1 MTDDNEQTGCLG
13 MILGL
18 LGIRPAKSSVAPTE
32 KLPYHLRDDFL
43 SAAERS
49 VFGVLCQ
56 VVGTQGVVCPK
67 VRVADLLFVADRRS
81 NQGYVN
87 RIDRKHVDFVICAPD
102 TLTPRVVV
110 ELDDASHERRDR
122 RERDEFVDAA
132 FQAAGL
138 SVVHITAK
146 RKYAP
151 AEIAVLVLPYL
162 AAPTAVPAIPPVAI
176 SASAQRCPK
185 CGNEMVLRTATQGER
200 AGQPF
205 YGCKSYPQCRTV
217 LPVTAT

>member
-1 MTDDNEQTGCLG
+1 MADDNGRTGCLG

-32 KLPYHLRDDFL
+32 KLPYRLRDDFL

-67 VRVADLLFVADRRS
+67 VRVADLLFVADRRG

-102 TLTPRVVV
+102 TLRPRVVV
-110 ELDDASHERRDR
+110 ELDDASHERRER

-132 FQAAGL
+132 FRAAGL
-138 SVVHITAK
+138 PVVRITAK
-146 RKYAP
+146 RQYAP
-151 AEIAVLVLPYL
+151 AEIAALVLPFL
-162 AAPTAVPAIPPVAI
+162 AIPTAVPSIPPVAI

-185 CGNEMVLRTATQGER
+185 CGNEMVLRTATQGDR
-200 AGQPF
+200 AGQRF

>member
-1 MTDDNEQTGCLG
+1 MADENERTGCLG

-18 LGIRPAKSSVAPTE
+18 LGIRPGKSPVAPTE
-32 KLPYHLRDDFL
+32 KLPYRLRDDFL

-67 VRVADLLFVADRRS
+67 VRVADLLFVADRRG

-102 TLTPRVVV
+102 TITPRVVV

-138 SVVHITAK
+138 PVVRITAK
-146 RKYAP
+146 RQYAP
-151 AEIAVLVLPYL
+151 ADLASLVLPFL
-162 AAPTAVPAIPPVAI
+162 TSSTAVPSIPPVAI
-176 SASAQRCPK
+176 SAAAQRCPK
-185 CGNEMVLRTATQGER
+185 CGNELVLRTASQGER
-200 AGQPF
+200 AGQQF
-205 YGCKSYPQCRTV
+205 YGCKSYPQCRMV
-217 LPVTAT
+217 RPVTAT